1 MKQIC
6 SVSQLNRY
14 IKNIFA
20 GEYALHNIYVKGEVS
35 NCKYHTSG
43 HIYFT
48 LKDRTSQIS
57 CVMFAGQRK
66 GLGFRMTD
74 GQCVVA
80 YGNVSIYE
88 RDGKYQ
94 LYASQITADGEGA
107 LYEQFEKLKRKLYDE
122 GLFDEAHKKP
132 IPPYA
137 RKIGIVTADT
147 GAAIQDICNIAAR
160 RNPYVQ
166 LYLYPAR
173 VQGENAQDTIIK
185 GIRYFDSTDVDI
197 VIIGRGGGSIEDLW
211 AFNEESLARAIYA
224 AEKPIISAVG
234 HETDTTISDFAAD
247 LRAPTPSASAELAV
261 CPAEVVENALEE
273 YRMDL
278 LQAMQGRIDACRQKT
293 ERYQMTLQHIS
304 PRANLA
310 SYRQYVADMCGHI
323 EDLMEKCLTEK
334 KHQLRIYIE
343 QLKGLSPLEKLAG
356 GYAYVTGEDGTNIK
370 SIKQVK
376 RKDVVRVALSDGTIQ
391 AEVTGTEKSDGEKKG

>member
-6 SVSQLNRY
+6 SVSQLNQY

-20 GEYALHNIYVKGEVS
+20 SEYALHNIYVKGEVS

-66 GLGFRMTD
+66 GLGFRMLD
-74 GQCVVA
+74 GQCVVV
-80 YGNVSIYE
+80 YGNVSVYE

-137 RKIGIVTADT
+137 QKIGIVTADT

-166 LYLYPAR
+166 LYLYPAK
-173 VQGENAQDTIIK
+173 VQGDHAQDTIIK
-185 GIRYFDSTDVDI
+185 GIRHFDSTDVELI
-197 VIIGRGGGSIEDLW
+197 IIGRGGGSIEDLW
-211 AFNEESLARAIYA
+211 AFNEESLARAIYGA
-224 AEKPIISAVG
+224 KKPVISAVG
-234 HETDTTISDFAAD
+234 HETDTTISDFVAD
-247 LRAPTPSASAELAV
+247 LRAPTPSAAAELAV
-261 CPAEVVENALEE
+261 YPAEVVEHALEE
-273 YRMDL
+273 YRLDL
-278 LQAMQGRIDACRQKT
+278 LGAMRGRIDVSRQRV
-293 ERYQMTLQHIS
+293 ERYQLALQHMS
-304 PRANLA
+304 PRANIA
-310 SYRQYVADMCGHI
+310 SNRQYVADMCGRI
-323 EDLMEKCLTEK
+323 EELMGKCLTEK
-334 KHQLRIYIE
+334 KHQLRIYVE
-343 QLKGLSPLEKLAG
+343 QLKGLSPLEKLAS
-356 GYAYVTGEDGTNIK
+356 GYAYVTGEDGRNIR
-370 SIKQVK
+370 SVRQVK
-376 RKDVVRVALSDGTIQ
+376 PEDMVQVALSDGILQARVTDIQ
-391 AEVTGTEKSDGEKKG
+391 KMDG